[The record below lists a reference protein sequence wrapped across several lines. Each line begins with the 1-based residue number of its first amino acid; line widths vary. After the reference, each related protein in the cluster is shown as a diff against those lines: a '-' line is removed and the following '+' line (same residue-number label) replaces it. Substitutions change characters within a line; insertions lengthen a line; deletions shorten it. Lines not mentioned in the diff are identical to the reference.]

1 MVSNAGMTFQTPL
14 FSLPASCL
22 LTAVGLALSF
32 QVQACSPS
40 SLQADAVKAP
50 VEGQIVQAVTCR
62 DVDGEEVFVESRAT
76 GVVIAG
82 KQQATA
88 LSFYKFTVGAN
99 GVYTKRWQARDFI
112 PSDARGGKNARA
124 ARFVVKDVDGDG
136 SAEAF
141 ISYALPGTSANP
153 DEGKLLVFYKDR
165 KYAIRGA
172 VAAYSSDFSTRNLDS
187 AFASLPP
194 AIQSYALGLWDTVAL
209 PRGFLP
215 PGGMTL
221 TQAPEH

>member
-1 MVSNAGMTFQTPL
+1 MVSNARMTFKTPL
-14 FSLPASCL
+14 SSLTISCAL
-22 LTAVGLALSF
+22 LGLGLALSF
-32 QVQACSPS
+32 QARACSPTN
-40 SLQADAVKAP
+40 LQADTIKAP
-50 VEGQIVQAVTCR
+50 VEGQVIQAVTCR
-62 DVDGEEVFVESRAT
+62 DVDGEEVFIESRAT
-76 GVVIAG
+76 GSVIAG
-82 KQQATA
+82 KQQATS

-112 PSDARGGKNARA
+112 PVDARNGKNSRP
-124 ARFVVKDVDGDG
+124 ARFVVRDVDGDG
-136 SAEAF
+136 LAEAF
-141 ISYALPGTSANP
+141 ISYALPGNSANP

-194 AIQSYALGLWDTVAL
+194 AVQSYALGLWDTVAL

-215 PGGMTL
+215 PGGMTV
-221 TQAPEH
+221 TQGPEH